1 MSEHHPAPTRRSSPG
16 AAPASKGA
24 TADVPNPFVVPL
36 RPAPENGAAIVTRI
50 SRSLHR
56 QLKLH
61 CLENDMT
68 LTRFVTTA
76 LEEHLAARRKGNR
89 SRSVQAGW

>member
-1 MSEHHPAPTRRSSPG
+1 MSDNHSAPPRRSSP
-16 AAPASKGA
+16 APAPVSKASTAGA
-24 TADVPNPFVVPL
+24 PHTVLPL

-76 LEEHLAARRKGNR
+76 LEEHLVARRKGNR
-89 SRSVQAGW
+89 SRSVQGTW

>member
-1 MSEHHPAPTRRSSPG
+1 MSEHHPPPRRSSPA
-16 AAPASKGA
+16 AAPASKAGN
-24 TADVPNPFVVPL
+24 ADGGHPTVIPL

-50 SRSLHR
+50 SRGLHR

-76 LEEHLAARRKGNR
+76 LEEHLATRRKGRR
-89 SRSVQAGW
+89 SAQGNW